1 MTYTTVLW
9 DLDGTIVD
17 SAPGIFE
24 SFIHTFTTLGLP
36 VPPVDEMRSFMGPPL
51 PVTFGEI
58 LGFEPALAAE
68 CLNVY
73 REKYLRGGGAQ
84 NCQLFPGMVDLVER
98 NRAAGR
104 ANSLATSKGLSGVE
118 VIGEMFGILDLFDV
132 LGTAS
137 NDQTRSAKKDVVT
150 YALDE
155 LQKQGADLTRTVLIG
170 DRIHD
175 VEGARE
181 HGIDVILVKWGYGN
195 QAEWAEADALAET
208 PEHLAELLGL

>member
-17 SAPGIFE
+17 SAPGIYE
-24 SFIHTFTTLGLP
+24 SFTHTFNSVGLP
-36 VPPVDEMRSFMGPPL
+36 VPPLDQMRTFLGPPL

-58 LGFEPALAAE
+58 LGLEPDLAAE
-68 CLNVY
+68 CLRVY
-73 REKYLRGGGAQ
+73 REKYLSGGGAQ
-84 NCQLFPGMVDLVER
+84 NCQLFPGVMDLVER

-118 VIGEMFGILDLFDV
+118 IIGEMFGILDKFEV
-132 LGTAS
+132 LGTAT
-137 NDQTRSAKKDVVT
+137 NDQSRSAKKDVIA

-155 LQKQGADLTRTVLIG
+155 LQKQGANLTRTVLIG

-181 HGIDVILVKWGYGN
+181 HGIDVILVKWGYGS
-195 QAEWAEADALAET
+195 QAEWAEADALAES
-208 PEHLAELLGL
+208 PQHLAELLGL